1 MTESARHPALSAR
14 VWPVLAV
21 GEWFKARRRPAS
33 YITFGFF
40 AFITLMDHGQSLLRS
55 RRDADF
61 SYALPEAWSS
71 VFSDDS
77 VLLLFFGCIALV
89 MLVSSEFT
97 WRTARQ
103 NVIDG
108 LSKTQW
114 FWGKAMLL
122 PMIGAVLLATKLSI
136 GGGAALLAGGLDGLS
151 GPAMPSS
158 VWRAAGGLFL
168 AFLTVGS
175 LAFLFSTWIR
185 SSGPAM
191 AAWFFWVAMGEQIVP
206 QLLGRP
212 FPVLREA
219 LGYLPFN
226 AAGRLLEFWAFD
238 STAYQRVVAAAEAA
252 ERTPPPPPDL
262 SLAVAVNAGWVVLL
276 IGLAFWL
283 YGRRDL

>member
-1 MTESARHPALSAR
+1 MATARHPALSAR
-14 VWPVLAV
+14 VWPVLAA
-21 GEWFKARRRPAS
+21 GEWFKARKRPAS

-40 AFITLMDHGQSLLRS
+40 AFVTLMDHGESLFRS
-55 RRDADF
+55 RRDADYT
-61 SYALPEAWSS
+61 YALPEAWSS
-71 VFSDDS
+71 VFSGDS
-77 VLLLFFGCIALV
+77 VLMLFFGCIALV
-89 MLVSSEFT
+89 MLVSSEFA

-108 LSKTQW
+108 LSKSQW

-122 PMIGAVLLATKLSI
+122 PMVGLVFLATKLGI
-136 GGGAALLAGGLDGLS
+136 GGGSAVLAGGFTDLS
-151 GPAMPSS
+151 GPAFPPS
-158 VWRAAGGLFL
+158 VLAASGGLLL

-212 FPVLREA
+212 FPALRTA

-226 AAGRLLEFWAFD
+226 SAQKLLEFWVWDA
-238 STAYQRVVAAAEAA
+238 SAYQRIVAQAASA
-252 ERTPPPPPDL
+252 EGTPPPPPDL
-262 SLAVAVNAGWVVLL
+262 ALDVAVNVGWVVVLL
-276 IGLAFWL
+276 GVAYWL
-283 YGRRDL
+283 YSRRDL

>member
-1 MTESARHPALSAR
+1 MSTHPALSAR
-14 VWPVLAV
+14 VWPVLAAS
-21 GEWFKARRRPAS
+21 EWFKARKRPAS
-33 YITFGFF
+33 YVTFGFF
-40 AFITLMDHGQSLLRS
+40 AFVTLMDHGESVFRA
-55 RRDADF
+55 RRDADYT
-61 SYALPEAWSS
+61 YALPEAWSS

-89 MLVSSEFT
+89 MLVSSEFA

-108 LSKTQW
+108 LSKSQW

-122 PMIGAVLLATKLSI
+122 PMVGLVFLATKVAV
-136 GGGAALLAGGLDGLS
+136 GATAAVLAGGLTSLT
-151 GPAMPSS
+151 GPPFPSS
-158 VWRAAGGLFL
+158 VLAASGGLLL

-212 FPVLREA
+212 FPALRTA

-226 AAGRLLEFWAFD
+226 AAGKLLEFWVWD
-238 STAYQRVVAAAEAA
+238 GEAYRRVVEQAASS

-262 SLAVAVNAGWVVLL
+262 ALDVAVNVGWVVVLL
-276 IGLAFWL
+276 GVAYWL
-283 YGRRDL
+283 YSRRDL